1 MDLLIKK
8 LKKLDTFSTAFLYPV
23 YFLLGLY
30 YPLFSFM
37 RQTFPAYMGQL
48 IIFYHI
54 LLFMLLLKNI
64 MQKNS
69 ILDWIFLIILLYL
82 CRKSYQYNFDFYNI
96 FGTLMFLFCAKNI
109 DLQKI
114 IKLDLYIR
122 IIRSILFFTLPFMG
136 LMINE
141 VNIWIGGRT
150 RTFFGWTHPNMMG
163 LDFLLLAMDIMYLR
177 KECKKWYD
185 CILYAVFIIFL
196 DRTANSR
203 TAEAIIAML
212 IVIHLLS
219 IIMQRNWFHKMMVL
233 FTSGAFLLCVG
244 IPFVGTYLYIRNPE
258 IFQKHYGTFF
268 SRINLT
274 AWFYSRNER
283 LAFYGLPL
291 EDADCLDMLFAYI
304 PLHWGIA
311 AFIIIT
317 IAMIYGIYKSAKEK
331 NTYFLILLFFCFIYG
346 CAETAHIYPVYSYF
360 SLLLGYYI
368 MNRKPFSLH
377 IKGKTGLPARALKRS
392 IASIRHVLSL
402 YASNNIFSIRP

>member
-1 MDLLIKK
+1 MDLLIEK
-8 LKKLDTFSTAFLYPV
+8 LKKPDTFSTAFLYPI

-48 IIFYHI
+48 VIFYHI

-141 VNIWIGGRT
+141 VNILIGGRT

-212 IVIHLLS
+212 IAIHLLS
-219 IIMQRNWFHKMMVL
+219 IVIPKNWFHKMMVL
-233 FTSGAFLLCVG
+233 FTSGAFLLCVC
-244 IPFVGTYLYIRNPE
+244 IPFIGSYLYIRKPE
-258 IFQKHYGTFF
+258 LFLQHYGTMPA
-268 SRINLT
+268 RIQLT
-274 AWFYSRNER
+274 TTFYLRNGGVG
-283 LAFYGLPL
+283 FYGFPI
-291 EDADCLDMLFAYI
+291 EDEDCLDMMFSYI
-304 PLHWGIA
+304 GLHWGIA
-311 AFIIIT
+311 AFIIIVAAIT
-317 IAMIYGIYKSAKEK
+317 YAIYKASSEQ
-331 NTYFLILLFFCFIYG
+331 NTIFLVLLFFFLVYG
-346 CAETAHIYPVYSYF
+346 LAEVAPIYPVYSYF

-377 IKGKTGLPARALKRS
+377 IKGKA
-392 IASIRHVLSL
+392 IA
-402 YASNNIFSIRP
+402 F

>member
-48 IIFYHI
+48 VIFYHI

-141 VNIWIGGRT
+141 VNILIGGRT

-203 TAEAIIAML
+203 TAEAIIAMF

-219 IIMQRNWFHKMMVL
+219 IVIPKNWFHKMMVL
-233 FTSGAFLLCVG
+233 FTSGAFLLCVC
-244 IPFVGTYLYIRNPE
+244 IPFIGSYLYIRKPE
-258 IFQKHYGTFF
+258 LFLQHYGTM
-268 SRINLT
+268 SARIQLT
-274 AWFYSRNER
+274 TTFYLKNGGVG
-283 LAFYGLPL
+283 FYGFPI
-291 EDADCLDMLFAYI
+291 EDQDCLDMMFSYI
-304 PLHWGIA
+304 GLHWGIA
-311 AFIIIT
+311 AFIIISSA
-317 IAMIYGIYKSAKEK
+317 IIYAIYKAAREQH
-331 NTYFLILLFFCFIYG
+331 TRFLILLFFLLIYG

-368 MNRKPFSLH
+368 MNRKPFY
-377 IKGKTGLPARALKRS
+377 LPLKDK
-392 IASIRHVLSL
+392 IIH
-402 YASNNIFSIRP
+402 FKK

>member
-1 MDLLIKK
+1 MNLLIKK

-48 IIFYHI
+48 VIFYHI

-141 VNIWIGGRT
+141 VNILIGGRT

-203 TAEAIIAML
+203 TAEAIIAMF

-219 IIMQRNWFHKMMVL
+219 IVIPKNWFHKMMVL
-233 FTSGAFLLCVG
+233 FTSGAFLLCVC
-244 IPFVGTYLYIRNPE
+244 IPFIGSYLYIRKPE
-258 IFQKHYGTFF
+258 LFLQHYGTMPA
-268 SRINLT
+268 RIQLT
-274 AWFYSRNER
+274 TTFYLRNGGVG
-283 LAFYGLPL
+283 FYGFPI
-291 EDADCLDMLFAYI
+291 EDEDCLDMMFSYI
-304 PLHWGIA
+304 GLHWGIV
-311 AFIIIT
+311 AFIIIVAAIT
-317 IAMIYGIYKSAKEK
+317 YAIYKASSEQ
-331 NTYFLILLFFCFIYG
+331 NTIFLVLLFSFLVYG
-346 CAETAHIYPVYSYF
+346 WAEVAPIYPVYSYF

-368 MNRKPFSLH
+368 MNRKPFSLY
-377 IKGKTGLPARALKRS
+377 IK
-392 IASIRHVLSL
+392 
-402 YASNNIFSIRP
+402 

>member
-1 MDLLIKK
+1 MNLLIKK

-48 IIFYHI
+48 VIFYHI

-141 VNIWIGGRT
+141 VNILIGGRT

-203 TAEAIIAML
+203 TAEAIIAMF

-219 IIMQRNWFHKMMVL
+219 IVIPKNWFHKMMVL
-233 FTSGAFLLCVG
+233 FTSGAFLLCVC
-244 IPFVGTYLYIRNPE
+244 IPFIGSYLYIRKPE
-258 IFQKHYGTFF
+258 LFLQHYGTMPA
-268 SRINLT
+268 RIQLT
-274 AWFYSRNER
+274 TTFYLRNGGVG
-283 LAFYGLPL
+283 FYGFPI
-291 EDADCLDMLFAYI
+291 EDEDCLDMMFSYI
-304 PLHWGIA
+304 GLHWGIA
-311 AFIIIT
+311 AFIIIVAAIT
-317 IAMIYGIYKSAKEK
+317 YAIYKASSEQ
-331 NTYFLILLFFCFIYG
+331 NTVFLVLLFSFLVYG
-346 CAETAHIYPVYSYF
+346 WAEVAPIYPVYSYF

-377 IKGKTGLPARALKRS
+377 IK
-392 IASIRHVLSL
+392 
-402 YASNNIFSIRP
+402 

>member
-1 MDLLIKK
+1 MNLLIKK

-48 IIFYHI
+48 VIFYHI
-54 LLFMLLLKNI
+54 LLFMLLIKNI

-141 VNIWIGGRT
+141 VNILIGGRT

-203 TAEAIIAML
+203 TAEAIIAMF

-219 IIMQRNWFHKMMVL
+219 IVIPKNWFHKMMVL
-233 FTSGAFLLCVG
+233 FTSGAFLLCVC
-244 IPFVGTYLYIRNPE
+244 IPFIGSYLYIRKPE
-258 IFQKHYGTFF
+258 LFLQHYGTMPA
-268 SRINLT
+268 RIQLT
-274 AWFYSRNER
+274 TTFYLRNGGVG
-283 LAFYGLPL
+283 FYGFPI
-291 EDADCLDMLFAYI
+291 EDEDCLDMMFSYI
-304 PLHWGIA
+304 GLHWGIA
-311 AFIIIT
+311 AFIIIVAAIT
-317 IAMIYGIYKSAKEK
+317 YAIYKASSEQ
-331 NTYFLILLFFCFIYG
+331 NTIFLVLLFSFLVYG
-346 CAETAHIYPVYSYF
+346 LAEVAPIYPVYSYF

-377 IKGKTGLPARALKRS
+377 IKGKA
-392 IASIRHVLSL
+392 IA
-402 YASNNIFSIRP
+402 F

>member
-1 MDLLIKK
+1 MNLLIKK

-48 IIFYHI
+48 VIFYHI

-141 VNIWIGGRT
+141 VNILIGGRT

-212 IVIHLLS
+212 IAIHLLS
-219 IIMQRNWFHKMMVL
+219 IVIPKNWFHKMMVL
-233 FTSGAFLLCVG
+233 FTSGAFLLCVC
-244 IPFVGTYLYIRNPE
+244 IPFIGSYLYIRKPE
-258 IFQKHYGTFF
+258 LFLQHYGTMI
-268 SRINLT
+268 SRIQLT
-274 AWFYSRNER
+274 TTFYLRNGGVG
-283 LAFYGLPL
+283 FYGFPI
-291 EDADCLDMLFAYI
+291 EDEDCLDMMFSYI
-304 PLHWGIA
+304 GLHWGIA
-311 AFIIIT
+311 AFIIIVAAIT
-317 IAMIYGIYKSAKEK
+317 YAIYKASSEQ
-331 NTYFLILLFFCFIYG
+331 NTIFLVLLFSFLVYG
-346 CAETAHIYPVYSYF
+346 LAEVAPIYPVYSYF

-377 IKGKTGLPARALKRS
+377 IKGKA
-392 IASIRHVLSL
+392 IA
-402 YASNNIFSIRP
+402 F

>member
-1 MDLLIKK
+1 MNLLIKK

-48 IIFYHI
+48 VIFYHI

-141 VNIWIGGRT
+141 VNILIGGRT

-163 LDFLLLAMDIMYLR
+163 LDFLLLTMDIMYLR
-177 KECKKWYD
+177 KECKNWYD

-203 TAEAIIAML
+203 TAEAIIAMF

-219 IIMQRNWFHKMMVL
+219 IVIPKNWFHKMMVL
-233 FTSGAFLLCVG
+233 FTSGAFLLCVC
-244 IPFVGTYLYIRNPE
+244 IPFIGSYLYIRKPE
-258 IFQKHYGTFF
+258 LFLQHYGTMPA
-268 SRINLT
+268 RIQLT
-274 AWFYSRNER
+274 TTFYLKNGGVG
-283 LAFYGLPL
+283 FYGFPI
-291 EDADCLDMLFAYI
+291 EDEDCLDMMFSYI
-304 PLHWGIA
+304 GLHWGIA
-311 AFIIIT
+311 AFIIIVAAIT
-317 IAMIYGIYKSAKEK
+317 YAIYKASSEQ
-331 NTYFLILLFFCFIYG
+331 NTIFLVLLFSFLVYG
-346 CAETAHIYPVYSYF
+346 WAEVAPIYPVYSYF

-377 IKGKTGLPARALKRS
+377 IKGKA
-392 IASIRHVLSL
+392 IA
-402 YASNNIFSIRP
+402 F

>member
-1 MDLLIKK
+1 MNLLIKK

-48 IIFYHI
+48 VIFYHI

-141 VNIWIGGRT
+141 VNILIGGRT

-203 TAEAIIAML
+203 TAEAIIAMF

-219 IIMQRNWFHKMMVL
+219 IVIPKNWFHKMMVL
-233 FTSGAFLLCVG
+233 FTSGAFLLCVC
-244 IPFVGTYLYIRNPE
+244 IPFIGSYLYIRKPE
-258 IFQKHYGTFF
+258 LFLQHYGTMPA
-268 SRINLT
+268 RIQLT
-274 AWFYSRNER
+274 TTFYLRNGGVG
-283 LAFYGLPL
+283 FYGFPI
-291 EDADCLDMLFAYI
+291 EDEDCLDMMFSYI
-304 PLHWGIA
+304 GLHWGIA
-311 AFIIIT
+311 AFIIIVAAIT
-317 IAMIYGIYKSAKEK
+317 YAIYKASSEQ
-331 NTYFLILLFFCFIYG
+331 NTIFLVLLFSFLVYG
-346 CAETAHIYPVYSYF
+346 WAEVAPIYPVYSYF

-368 MNRKPFSLH
+368 MNRKPLSLH
-377 IKGKTGLPARALKRS
+377 IK
-392 IASIRHVLSL
+392 
-402 YASNNIFSIRP
+402 

>member
-1 MDLLIKK
+1 MNLLIKK

-48 IIFYHI
+48 VIFYHI

-141 VNIWIGGRT
+141 VNILIGGRT

-212 IVIHLLS
+212 IAIHLLS
-219 IIMQRNWFHKMMVL
+219 IVIPKNWFHKMMVL
-233 FTSGAFLLCVG
+233 FTSGAFLLCVC
-244 IPFVGTYLYIRNPE
+244 IPFIGSYLYICKPE
-258 IFQKHYGTFF
+258 LFLQHYGTMI
-268 SRINLT
+268 SRIQLT
-274 AWFYSRNER
+274 TTFYLRNGGVG
-283 LAFYGLPL
+283 FYGFPI
-291 EDADCLDMLFAYI
+291 EDEDCLDMMFSYI
-304 PLHWGIA
+304 GLHWGIA
-311 AFIIIT
+311 AFIIIVAAIT
-317 IAMIYGIYKSAKEK
+317 YAIYKASSEQ
-331 NTYFLILLFFCFIYG
+331 NTIFLVLLFSFLVYG
-346 CAETAHIYPVYSYF
+346 LAEVAPIYPVYSYF

-377 IKGKTGLPARALKRS
+377 IKGKA
-392 IASIRHVLSL
+392 IA
-402 YASNNIFSIRP
+402 F

>member
-1 MDLLIKK
+1 MNLLIETLQKRDK
-8 LKKLDTFSTAFLYPV
+8 FSSALLYPV

-37 RQTFPAYMGQL
+37 RKTFPAYMGQL
-48 IIFYHI
+48 VVFYHI

-141 VNIWIGGRT
+141 VNILIGGRT

-203 TAEAIIAML
+203 TAEAIIAMF

-219 IIMQRNWFHKMMVL
+219 IVIPKNWFHKMMVL
-233 FTSGAFLLCVG
+233 FTSGAFLLCVC
-244 IPFVGTYLYIRNPE
+244 IPFIGSYLYIRKPE
-258 IFQKHYGTFF
+258 LFLQHYGTMPA
-268 SRINLT
+268 RIQLT
-274 AWFYSRNER
+274 TTFYLRNGGVG
-283 LAFYGLPL
+283 FYGFPI
-291 EDADCLDMLFAYI
+291 EDEDCLDMMFSYI
-304 PLHWGIA
+304 GLHWGIA
-311 AFIIIT
+311 AFIIIVAAIT
-317 IAMIYGIYKSAKEK
+317 YAIYKASSEQ
-331 NTYFLILLFFCFIYG
+331 NTIFLVLLFSFLVYG
-346 CAETAHIYPVYSYF
+346 WAEVAPIYPVYSYF

-377 IKGKTGLPARALKRS
+377 IK
-392 IASIRHVLSL
+392 
-402 YASNNIFSIRP
+402 